1 MGDTCYKKGSGKVMG
16 NKVLVVDDQ
25 PGIRMLLEEL
35 LKGDGYEIITAKTGK
50 QACEEA
56 TNQRPD
62 LILMDFKLPMMS
74 GGEVLKYLYNQDL
87 QQPVLIMTG
96 LSPQTIAEDTEYSFV
111 KEIITKPFDIHVMRE
126 LVSKTIASEK
136 A

>member
-1 MGDTCYKKGSGKVMG
+1 MG

-56 TNQRPD
+56 IEHHPD
-62 LILMDFKLPMMS
+62 LILMDYRLPMMS
-74 GGEVLKYLYNQDL
+74 GDEVLKYFNDQNIH
-87 QQPVLIMTG
+87 QPVLIMTG
-96 LSPQTIAEDTEYSFV
+96 LSPSSIQEHTGYPFV
-111 KEIITKPFDIHVMRE
+111 KDIVPKPFDIHMMRE
-126 LVSKTIASEK
+126 LVAKTISEK
-136 A
+136 ES

>member
-1 MGDTCYKKGSGKVMG
+1 MFRWKGSEIKMG

-56 TNQRPD
+56 IEHHPD
-62 LILMDFKLPMMS
+62 LILMDYKLPVMS
-74 GGEVLKYLYNQDL
+74 GGEVLNYLDNQNL
-87 QQPVLIMTG
+87 RKPVLIMTG
-96 LSPQTIAEDTEYSFV
+96 LAPNSIEENTNYPFV
-111 KEIITKPFDIHVMRE
+111 KDIISKPFDIHMMRE
-126 LVSKTIASEK
+126 LVAKTISEK
-136 A
+136 ES